1 MLKGENMTRPVRI
14 AIVGVIV
21 SSLALPVGWAKA
33 DPDTKIADRFEVS
46 FRRARRGSSTWI
58 TLSDGRHELVR
69 VHRELECDVGI
80 ADPNLVLG
88 ISHKGVVVQLED
100 DKGEIID
107 AFNQESPRLT
117 NIPRPY
123 GPLRYRPRF
132 VVPPKPAKW
141 KTAIRSFLRLPPL
154 KRSRREVIDELQPS
168 RMAIAFDADL
178 LGPDCD
184 KIRRVKGY
192 FHVLMAESLE
202 HIDIP
207 FEPTEGWVRV
217 TSGFEIKVLEAQ
229 STKRIYKYRIEA
241 RPEVR
246 AIGAW
251 FVPTDLPA
259 RLPVDRLFIRQDGK
273 PARDGLSRRLQAFG
287 GGGGIG
293 GGMSPGLIEKIR
305 FVIAVNPSHQK
316 IPFVLEDIP
325 LPSLE
330 APEPPRRASPVP
342 GRAPRARRRAQL
354 VPYAPTGPL
363 SKTILRQ
370 TRTKLSWESRSGAAS
385 YDVYMGESFEDVNDG
400 VNGTFQGNQNATF
413 FIVGLSLPGR
423 LKTSFPDG
431 PKISFPDGPKMS
443 YPDGLVPGKT
453 YYWRVDQVNSKTNS
467 RRKGE
472 VRSFSIAPRAA
483 FNPFP
488 ADGAKSVD
496 PNVTL
501 RWVEGLGAKLHTVY
515 FGDDLETVTNATD
528 GPPQSTKTFTRGPL
542 VPGTTYYWRVD
553 EFDGRDTYKGK
564 VWSFTV
570 DDTAESRQ
578 VKD

>member
-1 MLKGENMTRPVRI
+1 MTRSGWVALVTVVVSAVGLPAAGADARI
-14 AIVGVIV
+14 
-21 SSLALPVGWAKA
+21 
-33 DPDTKIADRFEVS
+33 TDRFEVN
-46 FRRARRGSSTWI
+46 FRRAGRGGSTWN
-58 TLSDGRHELVR
+58 TLSDSQHVLVSVR
-69 VHRELECDVGI
+69 RKLECEVGI
-80 ADPNLVLG
+80 EDPNLVLG

-100 DKGEIID
+100 AKGRIVY
-107 AFNQESPRLT
+107 ALNQKSPRLT
-117 NIPRPY
+117 NIHRPY
-123 GPLRYRPRF
+123 EPLRYRPRF
-132 VVPPKPAKW
+132 VVPPKPARW

-168 RMAIAFDADL
+168 RMAVEFDADL

-184 KIRRVKGY
+184 KIGRVKGY

-229 STKRIYKYRIEA
+229 STKHIYKYRIKA

-251 FVPTDLPA
+251 FVPTDLPE
-259 RLPVDRLFIRQDGK
+259 RLPVNRLLIRQDGK
-273 PARDGLSRRLQAFG
+273 LARDGLSRRLQAVG

-293 GGMSPGLIEKIR
+293 TEISRDLIEKIR
-305 FVIAVNPSHQK
+305 FVIAVNPSHHK

-325 LPSLE
+325 LPSLD
-330 APEPPRRASPVP
+330 APEPPKRASRVP
-342 GRAPRARRRAQL
+342 GRATRARRRSQL

-363 SKTILRQ
+363 SKTILRG
-370 TRTKLSWESRSGAAS
+370 TWTKLSWESRSGADS
-385 YDVYMGESFEDVNDG
+385 YDVYLGESFEDVNDG
-400 VNGTFQGNQNATF
+400 VDRTFQGNQNATF
-413 FIVGLSLPGR
+413 FIAGLSLPG
-423 LKTSFPDG
+423 L
-431 PKISFPDGPKMS
+431 PKKSLPELPKMS

-453 YYWRVDQVNSKTNS
+453 YYWRVDKVDNSDAN
-467 RRKGE
+467 RPQKGE
-472 VRSFSIAPRAA
+472 VRSFSITPRAA

-488 ADGAKSVD
+488 ADGAKSVN

-501 RWVEGLGAKLHTVY
+501 RWTEGLKAKLHRVY
-515 FGDDLETVTNATD
+515 FGDDLEAVTNAAD
-528 GPPQSTKTFTRGPL
+528 GPQQVRATSNPGL
-542 VPGTTYYWRVD
+542 LEPGTTYYWRVD
-553 EFDGRDTYKGK
+553 EFEGPATYKGK

-570 DDTAESRQ
+570 KGASESGQ